1 MLGRNIFIIL
11 AVLLVGTAANVLAA
25 PSLIT
30 GLDVTRDG
38 ENTVVG
44 IYGDGP
50 VRIAHQS
57 VEAKDG
63 KPFRIV
69 VDVLAA
75 RHSLAQKEFVQ
86 LPSSVVTALRTS
98 QYSVKPEEIVRVVVD
113 LARETVYRVETT
125 ASAVK
130 IYLSDPQTAAFP
142 KWSST
147 TAPAKSS
154 PVAPSTVTVAAQ
166 TPSPA
171 KTPVPSV
178 TAAPVTVPETATKTP
193 AVPTQQKIYA
203 ATTPPS
209 PKSTVAAPAPS
220 QTVTPAPVKKE
231 AAAPAPT
238 QTVAVAP
245 VNKETA
251 APATTANREEA
262 SAAPL
267 ASTDLAKKTSLT
279 AVLFGMM
286 GESEKN
292 VPAPG
297 DNPSTQTPDIHKAAL
312 ATTAQPPASN
322 KQPSPTPVTP
332 EPQKTPALPTPATSP
347 APEMKKSAPAPAEE
361 NPNTLPAVASP
372 GNYPEEPPV
381 ASLDD
386 GDVSPADLLP
396 AVGQP
401 SKYRQ
406 DAAKSMTMKQTQ
418 VVEFPKRFVT
428 TYESIDDRDPFETLV
443 DETRTT
449 KGNMERRIPNV
460 ETLLLVGVLKSET
473 GRAAALLEDLDGIG
487 YILKPGDQVKNGFV
501 AQIEDNAI
509 YFQVNEYGWSRTIVK
524 EMEKEN
530 STRE

>member
-1 MLGRNIFIIL
+1 MLGRNIVIIL
-11 AVLLVGTAANVLAA
+11 AVLLMGAAANVLAA

-50 VRIAHQS
+50 IRIAHQS

-75 RHSLAQKEFVQ
+75 RHGLGQKEYVQ

-113 LARETVYRVETT
+113 LAHETVYRVETT
-125 ASAVK
+125 ASAAK
-130 IYLSDPQTAAFP
+130 IYLSDPQAAAFP

-154 PVAPSTVTVAAQ
+154 PVAPSTVTIAAQ
-166 TPSPA
+166 TPAPA

-178 TAAPVTVPETATKTP
+178 TTVPTTVPETAAKTP
-193 AVPTQQKIYA
+193 AVPTQQKVYA
-203 ATTPPS
+203 ATPSPS
-209 PKSTVAAPAPS
+209 PKSTVAVPA
-220 QTVTPAPVKKE
+220 TVQKEPA
-231 AAAPAPT
+231 AIAPT
-238 QTVAVAP
+238 
-245 VNKETA
+245 VNQQK
-251 APATTANREEA
+251 A
-262 SAAPL
+262 SGAPL
-267 ASTDLAKKTSLT
+267 ANADLAKKTNLT
-279 AVLFGMM
+279 AALFGMM

-297 DNPSTQTPDIHKAAL
+297 DNPATQTPDMHKATL
-312 ATTAQPPASN
+312 ATTAQPPTSN
-322 KQPSPTPVTP
+322 PQPNPTPVTP
-332 EPQKTPALPTPATSP
+332 EAQKTTVTPSVATSP
-347 APEMKKSAPAPAEE
+347 TPEIKKSEPAPVED
-361 NPNTLPAVASP
+361 NPNTSPAVGSSESDS
-372 GNYPEEPPV
+372 EEPPV
-381 ASLDD
+381 ASLED

-396 AVGQP
+396 AVGQA

-406 DAAKSMTMKQTQ
+406 DAAKSATMKQTQ

-428 TYESIDDRDPFETLV
+428 TYEPIEERDPFETLV
-443 DETRTT
+443 DETRTS
-449 KGNMERRIPNV
+449 KGSMERRIPNV

-473 GRAAALLEDLDGIG
+473 GRTAALLEDLDGIG

-501 AQIEDNAI
+501 AQIENNAI

>member
-1 MLGRNIFIIL
+1 MLGRNICIIL
-11 AVLLVGTAANVLAA
+11 AVLLVGAAANVLAA

-75 RHSLAQKEFVQ
+75 RHGLAQKEFVQ
-86 LPSSVVTALRTS
+86 LPASVVTALRTS

-113 LARETVYRVETT
+113 LAHETVYRVETT
-125 ASAVK
+125 ASAAK
-130 IYLSDPQTAAFP
+130 IYLSDPQAAAFP
-142 KWSST
+142 RWSST

-154 PVAPSTVTVAAQ
+154 PVAPSTVTIAAQ
-166 TPSPA
+166 TPVTKAS
-171 KTPVPSV
+171 TPSV
-178 TAAPVTVPETATKTP
+178 TAAPTTVPETVAKTP

-203 ATTPPS
+203 ATPPPAS
-209 PKSTVAAPAPS
+209 KPTVTVPAPS
-220 QTVTPAPVKKE
+220 QPV
-231 AAAPAPT
+231 APAT
-238 QTVAVAP
+238 ANTEVTAP
-245 VNKETA
+245 IKKETA
-251 APATTANREEA
+251 APAPTANQETV
-262 SAAPL
+262 SGAPL

-286 GESEKN
+286 GESDKN

-297 DNPSTQTPDIHKAAL
+297 DNPATQTPDIHKAAL
-312 ATTAQPPASN
+312 ATTAQPPASE
-322 KQPSPTPVTP
+322 KQPTPTPVPP
-332 EPQKTPALPTPATSP
+332 EPQKTSGTPSAATSP
-347 APEMKKSAPAPAEE
+347 APEVKKSAPAPVEE

-372 GNYPEEPPV
+372 MNESDEPPV

-396 AVGQP
+396 AVGQA

-428 TYESIDDRDPFETLV
+428 TYEPIDERDPFETLV

-449 KGNMERRIPNV
+449 KGNIERRIPNV

-501 AQIEDNAI
+501 AQIEDDAI